1 MQSFRD
7 VVADGLQQRADV
19 LVSNDMETNTVGEDG
34 EDIRHSSLHIY
45 IFTVIC
51 AVIV

>member
-7 VVADGLQQRADV
+7 VVADGLADV
-19 LVSNDMETNTVGEDG
+19 LVSNDVETNTVGEDG